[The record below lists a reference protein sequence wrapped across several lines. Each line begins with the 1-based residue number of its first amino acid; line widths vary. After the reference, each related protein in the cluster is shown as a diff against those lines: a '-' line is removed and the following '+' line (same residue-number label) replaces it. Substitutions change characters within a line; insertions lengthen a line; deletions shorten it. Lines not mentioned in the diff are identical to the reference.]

1 MKKIYILVP
10 FLLFLL
16 NCIGLKAQTI
26 WTGSTTTFIKEKN
39 GDWTL
44 EANQDRITSNVWF
57 TRGDNG
63 GIFNFA
69 AEPMGATNISPKDT
83 EWAYGTT
90 ENYASLTYQNLKAL
104 KGGNF
109 GSIIDGQ
116 DLVLHLI
123 TDNIYIDIKF
133 TSWKSGK
140 GGGFSYERSTD
151 QSIATKEF

>member
-123 TDNIYIDIKF
+123 TDNIYIDIK
-133 TSWKSGK
+133 
-140 GGGFSYERSTD
+140 
-151 QSIATKEF
+151 